1 MARPFRLHEIQLPA
15 RAQSRLL
22 VRALQDR
29 HDRARSLQSAPAM
42 GQHADYKY
50 SVTIQSDDTPL
61 VAALRGLAWY
71 SQRTGNKQIAW
82 GGTKA
87 RDWEKS
93 GHRVTFHFSSEIYRT
108 EFLENAARL
117 FPSGWREINQSN
129 SDPAIPQGSQL

>member
-1 MARPFRLHEIQLPA
+1 
-15 RAQSRLL
+15 
-22 VRALQDR
+22 
-29 HDRARSLQSAPAM
+29 M

-50 SVTIQSDDTPL
+50 SVTINSDDASL

-93 GHRVTFHFSSEIYRT
+93 GHRVTFRFNSEIYRN
-108 EFLENAARL
+108 EFLHDAARL
-117 FPSGWREINQSN
+117 FPDGWTEIDQSN
-129 SDPAIPQGSQL
+129 NDPATPQSSNP